1 MITITKIF
9 EEVIFITA
17 LIGMLGILTIPIT
30 FYQLW
35 LNLPVQILIAAYE
48 INAKAIPFEIE

>member
-35 LNLPVQILIAAYE
+35 LNLPVQILDC
-48 INAKAIPFEIE
+48 PG